1 VTRRL
6 RRHRDIPQ
14 AELVNDH
21 ERDRSVL
28 ARRRRSALAQ
38 RQSAS
43 TGFAMKEAAVPGVQV
58 LPGPIG
64 LDGRAIEVAGLEFVE
79 AVFDQNRYLP
89 AVQGDVDRLP
99 GAQKVCAD
107 G

>member
-1 VTRRL
+1 MTTSVTVPFWPE
-6 RRHRDIPQ
+6 D
-14 AELVNDH
+14 AA
-21 ERDRSVL
+21 
-28 ARRRRSALAQ
+28 ARWRSARAHP
-38 RQSAS
+38 R
-43 TGFAMKEAAVPGVQV
+43 GFAMKEAAVPGVQV

>member
-1 VTRRL
+1 
-6 RRHRDIPQ
+6 
-14 AELVNDH
+14 VNDH

-43 TGFAMKEAAVPGVQV
+43 TGFRLAMKEAAVPGVQV